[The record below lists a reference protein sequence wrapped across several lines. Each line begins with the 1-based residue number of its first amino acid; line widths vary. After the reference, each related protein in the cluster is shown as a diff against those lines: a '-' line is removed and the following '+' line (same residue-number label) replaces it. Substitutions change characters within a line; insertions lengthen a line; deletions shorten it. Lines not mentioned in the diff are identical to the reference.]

1 MSLGGLALA
10 LLALGLSLAAQP
22 AAVTVERV
30 VSPGGIEAWLVA
42 DSTVPVISLNLA
54 FRGGAALDPAGKEGL
69 AEMVSALLD
78 EGAGELDSQAFQRRL
93 SDLAITLRFEAGL
106 DNFGGTLRTLSE
118 NRDAA
123 FELLRL
129 ALSEPRFDQEPV
141 ERIRSQLLTILARS
155 ADDPDAV
162 AARTWYRAVFPD
174 HPYGRPVGG
183 TQESV
188 KAVARD
194 DLAAFVAAR
203 LARANLMIGV
213 AGDITGEDLARLLD
227 KTFGG
232 LPERAAPA
240 AVSETG
246 AQARGDV
253 IVVDRDIPQSV
264 VVFGHGGV
272 KRDDPDYY
280 AAYVMNYIIGG
291 GGFTSRLTQ
300 EVREQRGLAYSVYS
314 YLQPLEHAGLV
325 VGGVAT
331 ANERLAESLEV
342 IRAEWR
348 RLYGAGVTGDELA
361 NAKLYLTGSFPLR
374 LDNTRKIAGMLVAIQ
389 VARLGIDYLGR
400 RNSLI
405 EAVTLGGIRRLAKR
419 LIDPDAL
426 TFVVV
431 GRPEG
436 VTATAEPPPETW

>member
-1 MSLGGLALA
+1 LSLGGLALA

-129 ALSEPRFDQEPV
+129 AVSEPRFDQEPV

-155 ADDPDAV
+155 ADDPDAI

-188 KAVARD
+188 KAIARD

-300 EVREQRGLAYSVYS
+300 EVREKRGLAYSVYS

-348 RLYGAGVTGDELA
+348 RLAGAGVTGDELA

-389 VARLGIDYLGR
+389 VARLGIDYLER

-405 EAVTLGGIRRLAKR
+405 EAVTLGDIRRVAKR

-431 GRPEG
+431 GRPAG